1 MDGIDAVLAV
11 LDPVPSIIRARQHP
25 WPLTTLE
32 RLREAA
38 TGIPQTAS
46 QLAQLDSA
54 VGEAFANAALEV
66 IGDYPGHILAIGS
79 HGQTLA
85 HGPDASPPFTLQIG
99 NGAIIAERTGINAVS
114 DFRSRDI
121 AAGGQGAPL
130 VPAFHAACLRDERE
144 RRIILN
150 IGGIANVTLL
160 PTDTAAPILGFD
172 TGPGN
177 CLLDAWFR
185 KNRKGAYDNGGKF
198 AAMGGVREDLLRS
211 LLSDPYFDRP
221 APKSTGTDYFSLS
234 WLEQRVSLADTGPED
249 VQATLVELTTH
260 SIARAIREASPG
272 CERVLVCGG
281 GVHNPVIMQGLRQLI
296 AAPVE
301 STAVVGL
308 DPDWI
313 EALAFAWLARQTLQR
328 LPGNLPEVTGASGP
342 RILGALYPA

>member
-1 MDGIDAVLAV
+1 MDGIDAVLAT
-11 LDPVPSIIRARQHP
+11 LDPTPNILHARHYP
-25 WPLTTLE
+25 WPPAILE
-32 RLREAA
+32 RLRAA
-38 TGIPQTAS
+38 AAGAPLTAS

-54 VGEAFANAALEV
+54 AGETFASAALEV
-66 IGDYPGHILAIGS
+66 IGDYPGEILAIGS

-85 HGPDASPPFTLQIG
+85 HAPDASPPFTLQIG
-99 NGAIIAERTGINAVS
+99 NGAIIAERTGILTVS
-114 DFRSRDI
+114 DFRTRDI

-144 RRIILN
+144 NRVVLN
-150 IGGIANVTLL
+150 IGGIANITLL
-160 PTDTAAPILGFD
+160 PARIEEPVSGFD

-185 KNRKGAYDNGGKF
+185 KHRERAFDRGGAF
-198 AAMGGVREDLLRS
+198 AALGLGREVLLKS
-211 LLSDPYFDRP
+211 LLEDPYFHRP

-234 WLEQRVSLADTGPED
+234 WLAQRASLSDFSPED
-249 VQATLVELTTH
+249 IQATLLALTTH
-260 SIARAIREASPG
+260 SIAAAIKKASPD

-281 GVHNPVIMQGLRQLI
+281 GVHNPVLMQGLRELI

-301 STAVVGL
+301 SSAVVGL

-313 EALAFAWLARQTLQR
+313 EALAFAWLARQTLKR